1 MKLSSN
7 HFLKTFSCP
16 IILKNNQFSILPLL
30 TCEIPVECS
39 YWHTNNAALS
49 VIQIETNDQFIFVQ
63 LVDLQENL
71 RL

>member
-16 IILKNNQFSILPLL
+16 IIFKNNQFSILPLL